1 MPTKKSVKT
10 ASKQN
15 RQDYPTVSVRIDR
28 MVDREDSKVK
38 AYASANIG
46 GAFAIHGIRV
56 VDSQKGLFV
65 QMPQRSYE
73 KDGATKYEDIFHPI
87 TADARTELN
96 SAVLS
101 AYEQRLHMEE
111 DKSQDMAEPDE
122 DEAPAF
128 GQRM

>member
-28 MVDREDSKVK
+28 MVDRKDSKVK

-46 GAFAIHGIRV
+46 GAFAIHGICV

-96 SAVLS
+96 GAVLS

-111 DKSQDMAEPDE
+111 DESQEVTEPDE

-128 GQRM
+128 GQSM

>member
-28 MVDREDSKVK
+28 MVDREDSKVR

-101 AYEQRLHMEE
+101 AYEQRQHMEE
-111 DKSQDMAEPDE
+111 DESQEVVEPDE

-128 GQRM
+128 G

>member
-28 MVDREDSKVK
+28 MVDREDSKVR

-73 KDGATKYEDIFHPI
+73 KDGTTKYEDIFHPI
-87 TADARTELN
+87 TADARTALN

-111 DKSQDMAEPDE
+111 DESQEVTEPDE

-128 GQRM
+128 GQSM

>member
-1 MPTKKSVKT
+1 MTTKESVKT

-15 RQDYPTVSVRIDR
+15 RLDAPTVAVRIDR
-28 MVDREDSKVK
+28 MINRKDSKLK
-38 AYASANIG
+38 AVASVNIG

-65 QMPQRSYE
+65 QMPQSSYQ
-73 KDGATKYEDIFHPI
+73 KDGKTVYQDIFHPI
-87 TADARTELN
+87 TADARTKLN

-111 DKSQDMAEPDE
+111 TSTQDMAAPAE
-122 DEAPAF
+122 DETPAF
-128 GQRM
+128 EQRL

>member
-46 GAFAIHGIRV
+46 GAFAIHGVRV

-87 TADARTELN
+87 PADARTELN
-96 SAVLS
+96 GAVLS

-111 DKSQDMAEPDE
+111 DEAQDMTEPDE

-128 GQRM
+128 EQSM

>member
-10 ASKQN
+10 ASKQT

-87 TADARTELN
+87 TADARTALN
-96 SAVLS
+96 GAVLS

-111 DKSQDMAEPDE
+111 DESQEVTEPDE

-128 GQRM
+128 EQSM

>member
-87 TADARTELN
+87 TADARTALN
-96 SAVLS
+96 GAVLS

-111 DKSQDMAEPDE
+111 DESQEVAEPDE
-122 DEAPAF
+122 DETPAF
-128 GQRM
+128 GQSM

>member
-1 MPTKKSVKT
+1 MTTKESVKT

-15 RQDYPTVSVRIDR
+15 RLDAPTVAVRIDR
-28 MVDREDSKVK
+28 MVDREDSKVR

-65 QMPQRSYE
+65 QMPQRSYQ

-87 TADARTELN
+87 TAEARTRLN

-101 AYEQRLHMEE
+101 AYEQHLHMEE
-111 DKSQDMAEPDE
+111 TSAQDMAAPAE
-122 DEAPAF
+122 DETPAF
-128 GQRM
+128 EQRL

>member
-111 DKSQDMAEPDE
+111 DEAQDMTEPDE

-128 GQRM
+128 EQSM

>member
-15 RQDYPTVSVRIDR
+15 RQDFPTVSVRIDR

-46 GAFAIHGIRV
+46 GAFAIHGIRI

-96 SAVLS
+96 GAVLS

-111 DKSQDMAEPDE
+111 DESQEVEEPDE

-128 GQRM
+128 EQRM

>member
-15 RQDYPTVSVRIDR
+15 RQDFPTVSVRIDR

-38 AYASANIG
+38 AYASVNIA

-96 SAVLS
+96 GAVLS

-111 DKSQDMAEPDE
+111 DESQEVAETDE

-128 GQRM
+128 GQSM

>member
-46 GAFAIHGIRV
+46 GTFAIHGIRV

-101 AYEQRLHMEE
+101 VYEQRLHMEE
-111 DKSQDMAEPDE
+111 DESQEVTEPDE

-128 GQRM
+128 EQSM